1 MSHLYEVVISNSR
14 VWLKVQGSCE
24 STEQAGA
31 FFECGFTGTDYI
43 VDEQLAVTP
52 FRGLGGLFTEHDQTP
67 PLGGSSRGVE
77 TALSDTVQGRG
88 SIRKGGCV
96 FRSKSI
102 PH

>member
-43 VDEQLAVTP
+43 VGNYSPML
-52 FRGLGGLFTEHDQTP
+52 
-67 PLGGSSRGVE
+67 S
-77 TALSDTVQGRG
+77 TARPARA
-88 SIRKGGCV
+88 I
-96 FRSKSI
+96 
-102 PH
+102 